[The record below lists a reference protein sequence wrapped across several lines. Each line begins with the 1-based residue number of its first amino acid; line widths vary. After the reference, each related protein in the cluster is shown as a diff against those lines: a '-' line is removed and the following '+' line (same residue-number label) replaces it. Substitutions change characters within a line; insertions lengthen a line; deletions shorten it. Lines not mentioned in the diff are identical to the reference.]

1 MVTLTVMNDVN
12 VTLQDMAI
20 VGTTFDLSAA
30 FLSTDIV
37 TDVRLSLLGLTHS
50 NAADLDV
57 LVVAPDGRQMM
68 VMSDLGATSNLTQ
81 AILTFAD
88 TGGTTLPLTDDGDD
102 LDSGLYQPL
111 ATDITEALTDFG
123 LGDRPSSMPPARR
136 RPLLDR
142 CLMASWA
149 TGSGGSGSAMMRLG
163 AADRWRRWR

>member
-1 MVTLTVMNDVN
+1 MVTRTMTQDVN
-12 VTLQDMAI
+12 LTLSDNSAF
-20 VGTTFDLSAA
+20 GTSFNLLPLVS
-30 FLSTDIV
+30 SSDIV
-37 TDVRLSLLGLTHS
+37 TDVRLSLLGLTHT